1 MFNLLDRYITKQL
14 VISSLFILMVITG
27 LQVLLGFL
35 NELGDTGEGSY
46 GVGDAVL
53 FTALMIPAR
62 VLEVFPMSVLV
73 GSLSALGTMASNS
86 ELTVMRAAGVTTWR
100 IAGSAIKGS
109 LILMV
114 LVVIVSE
121 WVAPAST
128 KAAQQLRAAAVSGG
142 EVSLANNGMWA
153 KGEGKV
159 VHIESLYN
167 DSQLGNITIYQ
178 IDDNQLTSVLKAE
191 RAEQKNDVWELLGVT
206 TVQFRDNKL
215 ETNYADKRLWTNPIK
230 QEQLDTLTLEPEM
243 LNIVGI
249 YRYLDY
255 LAENKM
261 ETEIFMLAFWRKLMQ
276 PLAIAVM
283 IFLATSFVF
292 GPMRDV
298 TMGARI
304 LSGVMLGFGFHLAN
318 QSFGPISL
326 VYNFPPIFGA
336 TIPLLLFSYL
346 AYYLMKKSS

>member
-1 MFNLLDRYITKQL
+1 MFNLLDRYITQQL
-14 VISSLFILMVITG
+14 VVSSLFILVVITG

-35 NELGDTGEGSY
+35 NELGDTGDGNY
-46 GVGDAVL
+46 DVGDAVL
-53 FTALMIPAR
+53 FTALMVPAR

-73 GSLSALGTMASNS
+73 GSLSALGNMASNS

-114 LVVIVSE
+114 LVIIISE

-128 KAAQQLRAAAVSGG
+128 KAAQQLRTAAISGG
-142 EVSLANNGMWA
+142 EVSLASSGMWA
-153 KGEGKV
+153 KSEDKI

-167 DSQLGNITIYQ
+167 DSQLGNITIYRLE
-178 IDDNQLTSVLKAE
+178 NNKLASVLKAE
-191 RAEQKNDVWELLGVT
+191 RAERKSDVWELLQVT
-206 TVQFRDNKL
+206 SVQFHANRL
-215 ETNYADKRLWTNPIK
+215 ETSHEDRRLWTNPIK

-261 ETEIFMLAFWRKLMQ
+261 ETEIFMLAFWRKVMQ

-326 VYNFPPIFGA
+326 VYNFPPILGA

-346 AYYLMKKSS
+346 AYYLMKKTG